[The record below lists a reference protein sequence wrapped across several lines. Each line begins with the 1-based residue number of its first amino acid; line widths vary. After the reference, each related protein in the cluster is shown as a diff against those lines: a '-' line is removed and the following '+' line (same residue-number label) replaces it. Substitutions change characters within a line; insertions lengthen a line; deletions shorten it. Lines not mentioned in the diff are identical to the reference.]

1 MRYLLTLLL
10 LLLALAGTGCVFSD
24 DGTPDAVVVDHD
36 NPPATNTTVIDHDTT
51 PAPDA
56 SVDVNVEGSTK

>member
-1 MRYLLTLLL
+1 MRWLITLLL
-10 LLLALAGTGCVFSD
+10 LLLMVTGTGCVFSD

-56 SVDVNVEGSTK
+56 NVDVSVDSTK